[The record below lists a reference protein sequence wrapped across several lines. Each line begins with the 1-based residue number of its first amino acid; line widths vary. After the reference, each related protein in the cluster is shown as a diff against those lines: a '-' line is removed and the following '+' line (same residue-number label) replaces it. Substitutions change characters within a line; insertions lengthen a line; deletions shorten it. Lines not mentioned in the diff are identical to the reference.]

1 MKILYQSPP
10 RNSHDR
16 QPQTDFLDRR
26 RSPVP
31 HRWPASG
38 PRWLIATESVAS
50 TTELVQVESRRA
62 HVLATL
68 NRADVTDALVSKG
81 VDMDAARARIAS
93 LSDQEVLALAD
104 QLDHAPAGAS
114 GVLGTIVFIFLVL
127 LITDI
132 LGFTKVYPFTRSIR

>member
-1 MKILYQSPP
+1 MSSKKKMVALIVAAAM
-10 RNSHDR
+10 SHTAGL
-16 QPQTDFLDRR
+16 Q
-26 RSPVP
+26 VA
-31 HRWPASG
+31 HAG
-38 PRWLIATESVAS
+38 MIATESVAT

-68 NRADVTDALVSKG
+68 NRADVTDALVNKG
-81 VDMDAARARIAS
+81 VDMDAARARIAA

-114 GVLGTIVFIFLVL
+114 GVLGAIVFIFLLL

>member
-1 MKILYQSPP
+1 MTTKRKLVSCIVAAALCHTAGLQAA
-10 RNSHDR
+10 H
-16 QPQTDFLDRR
+16 
-26 RSPVP
+26 
-31 HRWPASG
+31 AG
-38 PRWLIATESVAS
+38 MIATESVAS

-68 NRADVTDALVSKG
+68 NRADVTDALVNKG

-114 GVLGTIVFIFLVL
+114 GVLGAIVFIFLLL